1 MRFVAMI
8 AVFFAMLNPI
18 AAQAWWE
25 KDWPYRKQISVDMTA
40 TGVNVAGSVGRT
52 PVLVR
57 LHTGNFSFAD
67 VAENGADLRFIAAD
81 DKTPLNYH
89 IESFDALLGVA
100 NIWVDVPKLAGGE
113 KQAIWLYYGNKN
125 AAAAVNAA
133 GTFDA
138 DYTVVFHYDEAAA
151 TPVLDKTN
159 YKNNTSNA
167 AAGANEGAIIGRGA
181 RFAAGGL
188 IIPANPSL
196 AVAPGGAFTFS
207 TWVKADA
214 ATANAQ
220 LYARGPLT
228 IGLAQGVPYVSTGG
242 PQIKSTQLLTAGQ
255 WSHLAVTA
263 DGKNIRIFVN
273 GVEAIAASGTL
284 PALDGETTIGGSA
297 AAPFAGELDETRI
310 SKVARPANM
319 ILADANGQGMDGK
332 LVAMGADEKQGGGE
346 NIMGYIFAKTPM
358 LEWIIV
364 GICMA
369 MLLVAFWVM
378 WTKGRYLNKSMKANE
393 AFMER
398 YHAMHAD
405 LTSMKGRSD
414 IGAIEQKLLAN
425 SPLSRLYESGIV
437 ELDDRRK
444 RLGNVPFSSETVAAM
459 RSAIDADQVGENQK
473 LDKWMVLLTIAISGG
488 PFVGLLGTVMGVMKT
503 FAGVAMAGDVNV
515 NAIAPGISA
524 ALLATVAG
532 MAAAIPSLFGY
543 NYLNSKIAT
552 VADDMRVFVDRLI
565 TRLAETQFLRSAP
578 PPPPYRMAAE

>member
-1 MRFVAMI
+1 MR
-8 AVFFAMLNPI
+8 FFAMMAMFIAMFNPI

-25 KDWPYRKQISVDMTA
+25 KDWPFRKQISIDLTT
-40 TGVNVAGSVGRT
+40 TGVNVAGPVGRT

-81 DKTPLNYH
+81 DKTPLTYH

-100 NIWVDVPKLAGGE
+100 NIWVDVPKLTGGE
-113 KQAIWLYYGNKN
+113 KQAIWIYYGNKN
-125 AAAAVNAA
+125 APAAVNSA

-138 DYTVVFHYDEAAA
+138 DYTLVFHYDEAVG

-159 YKNNTSNA
+159 YKNNASNA

-181 RFAAGGL
+181 RFTAGGL
-188 IIPANPSL
+188 TIPANPSL
-196 AVAPGGAFTFS
+196 VAPAGAAFTFS

-220 LYARGPLT
+220 LYARGPLV

-242 PQIKSTQLLTAGQ
+242 AQIKSTQLLTAGQ

-263 DGKNIRIFVN
+263 DGKDIRIFVN
-273 GVEAIAASGTL
+273 GVEAIAAPGAL
-284 PALDGETTIGGSA
+284 PALDGETSIGGST

-319 ILADANGQGMDGK
+319 MLADANSQGMDGK
-332 LVAMGADEKQGGGE
+332 LVVMGADEKQGGGE
-346 NIMGYIFAKTPM
+346 NIMGYIFAKTPL
-358 LEWIIV
+358 LEWVVV
-364 GICMA
+364 GICML
-369 MLLVAFWVM
+369 MLLVACLVM
-378 WTKGRYLNKSMKANE
+378 WTKNSYLNKSQKANE

-405 LTSMKGRSD
+405 LSSLKGRSD
-414 IGAIEQKLLAN
+414 IGATEQKLLAD

-488 PFVGLLGTVMGVMKT
+488 PFIGLLGTVMGVMKT

-532 MAAAIPSLFGY
+532 LAAAIPALFGY

-552 VADDMRVFVDRLI
+552 IADDMRVFVDRLI

-578 PPPPYRMAAE
+578 PPPPQRLAAE

>member
-1 MRFVAMI
+1 MRFLAMM
-8 AVFFAMLNPI
+8 VMVLVMFNPV

-25 KDWPYRKQISVDMTA
+25 KDWPYRKQISVDMTT
-40 TGVNVAGSVGRT
+40 TGVNVAGPVGRT

-57 LHTGNFSFAD
+57 LHTGNFSFAE

-81 DKTPLNYH
+81 DKTPLTYH

-113 KQAIWLYYGNKN
+113 KQAIWLYYGNKD
-125 AAAAVNAA
+125 APAAVNTA
-133 GTFDA
+133 GSFDA
-138 DYTVVFHYDEAAA
+138 DYALVFHYDDPVAK
-151 TPVLDKTN
+151 PVLDKSN
-159 YKNNTSNA
+159 FKNNATNA
-167 AAGANEGAIIGRGA
+167 PAGANEGAIIGRGA
-181 RFAAGGL
+181 RFSAGGL
-188 IIPANPSL
+188 TIPTSPSL
-196 AVAPGGAFTFS
+196 ATAAGGAFTFS

-214 ATANAQ
+214 QTDNAQ
-220 LYARGPLT
+220 LYARGPLV

-242 PQIKSTQLLTAGQ
+242 TQIKSTQLLTAGQ
-255 WSHLAVTA
+255 WSHLAVVA
-263 DGKNIRIFVN
+263 DGKNIRIYVN
-273 GVEAIAASGTL
+273 GVESIAAPGAL
-284 PALDGETTIGGSA
+284 PALAAETVIGGSA

-319 ILADANGQGMDGK
+319 MLADANGQGMDGK
-332 LVAMGADEKQGGGE
+332 LVVPGADEKQGGGE
-346 NIMGYIFAKTPM
+346 NIMGYIFAKTPL

-369 MLLVAFWVM
+369 MLLVACLVI
-378 WTKGRYLNKSMKANE
+378 WTKNTYLNKSLKGNE

-398 YHAMHAD
+398 YHAMHTD
-405 LTSMKGRSD
+405 LTSLKGRSD
-414 IGAIEQKLLAN
+414 IGAAEQKVLAT
-425 SPLSRLYESGIV
+425 SPLARLFESGIV

-488 PFVGLLGTVMGVMKT
+488 PFIGLLGTVMGVMKT
-503 FAGVAMAGDVNV
+503 FAGVAMAGDVNI

-532 MAAAIPSLFGY
+532 LAAAIPALFGY

-552 VADDMRVFVDRLI
+552 LGDDMRVFVDRLI

-578 PPPPYRMAAE
+578 PPPPHRMAAE